1 MQVRDVMSRE
11 IQATTPHTTLR
22 EAAELMKKL
31 DVGPLPVCDG
41 DRLVGMITDRDITVR
56 AVAEGQDCFEGKVR
70 DVMSMDVTS
79 CGEEDDITVATRLM
93 REKQVRRLP
102 VLSRDKRLIGMVT
115 LGDVALNTGDA
126 QASAR
131 TLQAVSEPKTPSRD
145 R

>member
-11 IQATTPHTTLR
+11 VQATTPHATLR

-31 DVGPLPVCDG
+31 DVGPLPVCDENH
-41 DRLVGMITDRDITVR
+41 LVGMITDRDITVR

-70 DVMSMDVTS
+70 DVMSTDIVS
-79 CGEEDDITVATRLM
+79 CCEDDDITVATRLM

-102 VLSRDKRLIGMVT
+102 VLSRDKRLIGIVT
-115 LGDVALNTGDA
+115 LGDVALNTGDT

-131 TLQAVSEPKTPSRD
+131 TLQAVSEPNP
-145 R
+145 